1 MFIAALFKMDEKGI
15 NLNVHHQMNK
25 ENVAQTQSQMLFSNK
40 YEWNPITCNNLDA
53 TEEN

>member
-15 NLNVHHQMNK
+15 NLNVHHQMIK
-25 ENVAQTQSQMLFSNK
+25 ENVAQTQNQMLFSNK